1 MLTSNVI
8 LSRCRRASPCLLLPA
23 HYQEQQNMPITIKG
37 KSDKQLR
44 EERAAILTQARDL
57 LSQHEDDWT
66 DDREAQHSAMIEDA
80 STIKAAL
87 ERRAAQA
94 AAGAGIPEG
103 PIPPEHPLAGL
114 GRDKQDPRMIEVR
127 DRNRRGG
134 DLSYLS
140 VPAGK
145 RGTEEYESAWDKY
158 LRDGARGLNP
168 DQMAALRSDD
178 ADKAGY
184 LIASEQ
190 FASDLLKEVDDLL
203 YIRQYARTHT
213 VREAD
218 SLGIRKRTARA
229 ATFAWSSELAV
240 STEDST
246 LAFGKKV
253 LTPHAATGLLKVSRD
268 FVRRSTMSADQIV
281 REELAVDAAELL
293 EDGYLTGNGSQ
304 QPLGVFTASDDGI
317 STSRD
322 VSTGNTTTAI
332 TADGLIEA
340 KYALKSQYR
349 RAGARWLFHRD
360 AVKQLAKLK
369 DGEGRYMWLPGIREG
384 EPDMLLGLPIDES
397 ERVPNTFTTGLYV
410 GLLAT
415 WRYYEIADA
424 LDIEIQV
431 LTELYA
437 ATNQIGYIAR
447 LKTDGMPT
455 LEEAFV
461 RVKLA

>member
-1 MLTSNVI
+1 
-8 LSRCRRASPCLLLPA
+8 
-23 HYQEQQNMPITIKG
+23 
-37 KSDKQLR
+37 
-44 EERAAILTQARDL
+44 
-57 LSQHEDDWT
+57 
-66 DDREAQHSAMIEDA
+66 
-80 STIKAAL
+80 
-87 ERRAAQA
+87 
-94 AAGAGIPEG
+94 
-103 PIPPEHPLAGL
+103 
-114 GRDKQDPRMIEVR
+114 
-127 DRNRRGG
+127 
-134 DLSYLS
+134 
-140 VPAGK
+140 
-145 RGTEEYESAWDKY
+145 
-158 LRDGARGLNP
+158 
-168 DQMAALRSDD
+168 MAALRSDD